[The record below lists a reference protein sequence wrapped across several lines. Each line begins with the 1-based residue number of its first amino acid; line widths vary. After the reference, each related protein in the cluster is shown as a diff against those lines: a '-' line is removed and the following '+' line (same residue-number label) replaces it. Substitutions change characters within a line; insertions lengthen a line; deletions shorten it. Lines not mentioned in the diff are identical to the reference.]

1 MELALPF
8 IALGGLYV
16 ISNQQKKQP
25 IGQTNE
31 GFRNNGLPNTNIPPQ
46 NYPVTDNKQL
56 VDTVQQY
63 PNPNTATD
71 KYFNQNVFELKDR
84 AGVKTGSEIQQI
96 YSLTGNYM
104 DSKEFTHNNMV
115 PFNGKKPRGQVY
127 NADTSETILDNY
139 VGSGSQTIKKIEQA
153 PLFKPQE
160 NVQWTYGAPNMSD
173 FYQSRV
179 NPVNRNNMVKPFES
193 VMVGPGLDQGYTN
206 KGSDG
211 FNAGMEA
218 RDKWLPKTVDELR
231 VATNPK
237 ESYSLDGLQ
246 GPAQSGIKNVGIY
259 GKMEKNRPDTFFVNS
274 QDRWLTTT
282 GAEKGNRYV
291 SEEVLKDSNRN
302 DTTTYLHGSASSALK
317 TASYVPQQ
325 YSDVKKIQLE
335 GFDVGHSTATRTAPH
350 CTDKDNCLASHTNY
364 VNNRSNNLQPETFGS
379 GFSKALGAVIA
390 PVMDILRPSRKEEY
404 SDNIRIYGNGAGEVP
419 GNYVLT
425 QGDVPNTTIKET
437 TLYEP
442 RSYVGNQKD
451 NAGYLISKQQPIQN
465 QRDTTTDYM
474 SLGPM
479 GSKYGNM
486 QYDHA
491 YRATTNTVKEGVV
504 SSTGR
509 INQGNASHFNPTINV
524 STSRYDTDRDN
535 NRLWV
540 PGATNAVGPP
550 VATMG
555 FTNAPQYLPQ
565 ENNDRLNPDLLNAFK
580 ENPYTQSLYSVA

>member
-31 GFRNNGLPNTNIPPQ
+31 GFRNNLPNTNIPPQ
-46 NYPVTDNKQL
+46 NYPVTDNNQL

-84 AGVKTGSEIQQI
+84 AGVKTGSELQQI

-127 NADTSETILDNY
+127 NVDTSETILDNY

-237 ESYSLDGLQ
+237 ESYSLEGLQ

-451 NAGYLISKQQPIQN
+451 NAGYLVSRQQPIQN

-535 NRLWV
+535 NRMWV
-540 PGATNAVGPP
+540 PSATVHSGPS

>member
-31 GFRNNGLPNTNIPPQ
+31 GFRNNLPNTNIPPQ

-127 NADTSETILDNY
+127 NVDTSETILDNY

-237 ESYSLDGLQ
+237 ESYSLEGLQ

-451 NAGYLISKQQPIQN
+451 NAGYLVSRQQPIQN

-535 NRLWV
+535 NRMWV
-540 PGATNAVGPP
+540 PSATVHSGPS